1 MCGMNHPDRSVARS
15 QRNQES
21 KENKNA
27 KITVKESQSRS
38 QGNQNVEDLMIR
50 ICQD

>member
-27 KITVKESQSRS
+27 KITRS
-38 QGNQNVEDLMIR
+38 QGSQNVEDFMIR
-50 ICQD
+50 RCQD